1 MDINALRIVVTL
13 LSFAVFIGIVAWAV
27 ARRNAA
33 AFSEA
38 AQLPFAGEESP
49 R

>member
-13 LSFAVFIGIVAWAV
+13 LSFAIFVGIVVWA
-27 ARRNAA
+27 ASRRNAA

-38 AQLPFAGEESP
+38 AELPFTGEETP

>member
-1 MDINALRIVVTL
+1 MDINALRIIVTL
-13 LSFAVFIGIVAWAV
+13 ASFAAFIGIVVWA
-27 ARRNAA
+27 ASRRNAA

-38 AQLPFAGEESP
+38 AELPFVGEESP